1 MAEPARSPEPERPGG
16 CIRGAVFREFVRWYE
31 RRFGKAWFEE
41 RVARMPG
48 WMQNDLEV
56 AREGLGIGGARWY
69 PDITVHRLLDL
80 LLDGFTPGQR
90 HALARESA
98 EHGVHA
104 AFHGAFRL
112 VLSWVVTPRSY
123 AAHAPKLW
131 SSYYDSGELTIV
143 PADDGLGSLATIR
156 GWGTHHPFLCDLQRA
171 ATVSFYEAMDCHQ
184 VSCTREACVSE
195 GESECRLVTRFAR

>member
-1 MAEPARSPEPERPGG
+1 MAEPARSPEVERSGG

-31 RRFGKAWFEE
+31 RRFGSTFAE

-48 WMQNDLEV
+48 WMLNDLEIT
-56 AREGLGIGGARWY
+56 REGLGIGGARWY

-90 HALARESA
+90 HALAREGA

-112 VLSWVVTPRSY
+112 VFSWVVSPRRY

-143 PADDGLGSLATIR
+143 PAADGLGALTVITD
-156 GWGTHHPFLCDLQRA
+156 WGTHHPFLCDLQRA
-171 ATVSFYEAMDCHQ
+171 ATVSFYEAMDCRN
-184 VSCTREACVSE
+184 VSCVREACVSD
-195 GESECRLVTRFAR
+195 GELECRLVTRFQR